1 MVLALQAHTQW
12 TVSNATRA
20 VLASTVT
27 QAAPGA
33 QLVRLASLLSTWA
46 LPRAIPALLAS
57 MCQARAA
64 GVVGLASTALQVIA
78 PRAPIV
84 LLVHMVHIACKQHA
98 QNAQKATMPLVLVS
112 LHV

>member
-27 QAAPGA
+27 QAAQGA

-46 LPRAIPALLAS
+46 LPCAIPALLAS

-64 GVVGLASTALQVIA
+64 GLVWLASTALDVIA
-78 PRAPIV
+78 PRALIV
-84 LLVHMVHIACKQHA
+84 LLVPMKHMTCKLHA
-98 QNAQKATMPLVLVS
+98 PDVIEATMQLPVDSQSV
-112 LHV
+112 

>member
-46 LPRAIPALLAS
+46 LPRAIPALQAS

-64 GVVGLASTALQVIA
+64 GLVWLASTALQVIA
-78 PRAPIV
+78 PRALIV

-98 QNAQKATMPLVLVS
+98 TDVIKATMQLLVDSQSV
-112 LHV
+112 